1 MKHVGWD
8 RRQGDTRYG
17 SRECQ
22 CSNPPILY
30 IKMKEKA
37 SFLNKK
43 PERKNRRKASDGF
56 CMSRS
61 VSRVLS

>member
-8 RRQGDTRYG
+8 RRQSDTRHG
-17 SRECQ
+17 PCERLR
-22 CSNPPILY
+22 SNLLILY
-30 IKMKEKA
+30 IKLKEKA

-56 CMSRS
+56 
-61 VSRVLS
+61 

>member
-17 SRECQ
+17 PFMRL
-22 CSNPPILY
+22 CSNLLILY
-30 IKMKEKA
+30 TKLKEKA

>member
-17 SRECQ
+17 PCMRL
-22 CSNPPILY
+22 CSNLLTLY
-30 IKMKEKA
+30 TKLKEKA

-56 CMSRS
+56 
-61 VSRVLS
+61 